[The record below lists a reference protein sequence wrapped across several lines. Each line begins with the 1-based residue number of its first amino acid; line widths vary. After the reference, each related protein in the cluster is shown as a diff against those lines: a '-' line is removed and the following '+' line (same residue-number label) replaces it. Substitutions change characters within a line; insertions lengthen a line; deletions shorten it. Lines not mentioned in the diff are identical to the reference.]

1 MKNIIFFLISCFLGS
16 FVQAENLIP
25 LKDFFKNPIARSFEV
40 SPDGKKL
47 AYLKS
52 VDSRMNVFVRDISD
66 EKSEKQ
72 VTFLKDRDVSQ
83 FFWKESQLF
92 YLKDFGGD
100 ENFHLFSIDL
110 KTLKDKDVTPFDKTR
125 VSIIDVLKFGD
136 SQSILISHNQRD
148 AKVFDVY
155 KLNIKT
161 LKTDLIVKNPG
172 DYESYISDEKGQIR
186 LVTRSVG
193 VDTEILYR
201 DNNQQKFKSLLKFD
215 YTRGFNPIVIHSRDT
230 KFLAVSNLTRDKA
243 ALVEF
248 DTTTKKETKIIYQ
261 NLDYDFDGAVIY
273 SERSKKLMGLSI
285 TTWKNENIFFDPGF
299 EAMYG
304 QVEALFKEKN
314 KIIKN
319 ISIGMIS
326 SDKAEN
332 YFTFGISGDR
342 SRGEFYLYN
351 REKNKITL
359 IQEAAPWLKA
369 DSLVETKP
377 IQFLSRDGLTIH
389 GYLTLPQNY
398 TGKPIAAI
406 VNPHGGPWAR
416 DVWRFNAE
424 NQFLASRG
432 YAVLQI
438 NFRGSTGYGRDFLK
452 ASYKQWG
459 LKMQDDITDGTQWL
473 IKQGY
478 AHPQKICIYGGS
490 YGGYATLMGLVKEP
504 DLYACGV
511 DYVGVSN
518 LFTFLKTIPPYWST
532 FKEKMNVMLGD
543 EVKDKDQF
551 IQTSPVYHVDKI
563 KAPLFIAQGAKDPRV
578 NKDESDQVVK
588 KLKERGIEVPYLVKD
603 EEGHGFRNEE
613 NRFEFYTQMENFLE
627 KHLK

>member
-1 MKNIIFFLISCFLGS
+1 
-16 FVQAENLIP
+16 
-25 LKDFFKNPIARSFEV
+25 V